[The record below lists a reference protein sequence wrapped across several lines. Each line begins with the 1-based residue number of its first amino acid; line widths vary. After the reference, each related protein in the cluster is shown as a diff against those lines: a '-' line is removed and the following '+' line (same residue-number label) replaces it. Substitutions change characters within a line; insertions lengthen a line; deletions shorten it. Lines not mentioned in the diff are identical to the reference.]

1 MSIPKIDPS
10 NQNKAL
16 VSQYPFFLRMKRSL
30 HYAPALIAFLMFLF
44 AANVLNHE
52 LANIHFADVVNQL
65 HDLVWYKILFALL
78 FTAISYFSLT
88 HYDRLALHYIK
99 HDLNIWKT
107 RAISFTAF
115 AVSHNVGI
123 SAISGGSIR
132 YRAYSNSQ
140 FSTIEI
146 ASIIAFC
153 SLTFAVGA
161 FLLLGITLLL
171 EPASALTGLGVSV
184 ATLKVIGILLVLI
197 TAIYLL
203 LAIFKKQPLSIG
215 RWQFSLPN
223 KSVAFQQVLFA
234 SIDLLAAAATLY
246 ILLPD
251 TIQLSYPVFLGAY
264 LIAIFLGVISSVPG
278 GIGVFE
284 GTLLLLLPNVPTV
297 ELLGAIIAYRAIY
310 YLLPLGLAIILMSI
324 HEVGLHR
331 QRVTRMLTKSTDW
344 ISNLVPQ
351 LLGTLVFIAG
361 AGLLLS
367 GSLPSVPSRLNLL
380 RDVIPLSLLE
390 TSHLLNSVIGV
401 GLLIVAQGL
410 FRRLQSAYQISL
422 VLLIMGIVVS
432 LGKGLD
438 FEESIFL
445 AIITIII
452 WVSRDEFYRRAALM
466 EQPLSFN
473 WLLTIIAVV
482 AASIWLGLFVHQH
495 VEYRDAL
502 WWKFAFNADAPR
514 MLRGILV
521 STLTI
526 AAFGLHRL
534 TRPASPSPQPATEND
549 LIKAK
554 HIIALSS
561 SASANVAL
569 SGDKRFLF
577 HPSNEAFIMYQ
588 VSGDSWISMGDPVGN
603 AAQFE
608 SLVWQFRELTHHYA
622 DRCVFYQ
629 VSEQYLPL
637 YIDMGLSLSKLGE
650 EARIPLKDFSL
661 EGSHRAELRQARNKA
676 ARDHATFEVIS
687 KEQVTNILV
696 ELKLISDQWLADK
709 TAHEKGFSI
718 GRFQAEYLQQFDIA
732 VIKVNDKIVAFANL
746 WPSGDMTELSI
757 DLMRY
762 SDQAPKGIM
771 DFLFTE
777 LILYAQAQGY
787 QWFSLGMAPLSG
799 LDKHQLATMW
809 NKVGNTIF
817 RIGDNFYNFD
827 GLRRYKEKFHPEW
840 KPMYLAA
847 PGGLAFP
854 RVLIDATVLIS
865 GGLKNAYKK

>member
-1 MSIPKIDPS
+1 MNSS

-16 VSQYPFFLRMKRSL
+16 ISQHPFFLKIKHIL
-30 HYAPALIAFLMFLF
+30 HYAPPLIAFLMFLF
-44 AANVLNHE
+44 AAKVLNHE
-52 LANIHFADVVNQL
+52 LSSIHFADVITQL
-65 HDLVWYKILFALL
+65 YDLPWYKISLAFV
-78 FTAISYFSLT
+78 FTIISYFSLT
-88 HYDRLALHYIK
+88 NVDRLALNYIN
-99 HDLNIWKT
+99 HELNIWKT

-115 AVSHNVGI
+115 AVGHNVGI
-123 SAISGGSIR
+123 AAISGGSIR
-132 YRAYSNSQ
+132 YRAYSNAQ
-140 FSTIEI
+140 FSAIEI
-146 ASIIAFC
+146 ASVIAFC

-161 FLLLGITLLL
+161 PLLLGITLLL
-171 EPASALTGLGVSV
+171 EPASSLTGLGISVS
-184 ATLKVIGILLVLI
+184 TLKIIAIVLISITTAYILLSV
-197 TAIYLL
+197 
-203 LAIFKKQPLSIG
+203 FKKQSLSIG

-223 KSVAFQQVLFA
+223 KSVAFQQILFA

-251 TIQLSYPVFLGAY
+251 NIQLSYPVLLGAY

-284 GTLLLLLPNVPTV
+284 GTLLLLLPEVPKV
-297 ELLGAIIAYRAIY
+297 ELLGAIIAYRVIY

-324 HEVGLHR
+324 HEFGLHR
-331 QRVTRMLTKSTDW
+331 QRVTQVLTKSTDW

-351 LLGTLVFIAG
+351 LLGTLVFISG
-361 AGLLLS
+361 VSLLLS
-367 GSLPSVPSRLNLL
+367 GSMPGVQSRLNLL
-380 RDVIPLSLLE
+380 RDIIPLSLLE

-410 FRRLQSAYQISL
+410 FKRLQSAYQIAL
-422 VLLIMGIVVS
+422 FLLIVGIVVS

-438 FEESIFL
+438 IEESIFL
-445 AIITIII
+445 AIIAIII
-452 WVSRDEFYRRAALM
+452 WVSRDEFYRRATLM

-473 WLLTIIAVV
+473 WLLTIIAVL

-495 VEYRDAL
+495 IEYRDAL

-526 AAFGLHRL
+526 ATFGLYRL

-554 HIIALSS
+554 KIIDLSS
-561 SASANVAL
+561 VANANVAL

-577 HPSNEAFIMYQ
+577 HPSDEAFIMYQ

-603 AAQFE
+603 QAQFE

-629 VSEQYLPL
+629 VSEQHLPL

-650 EARIPLKDFSL
+650 EACIPLRDFSL

-676 ARDHATFEVIS
+676 ARNGATFEVIP
-687 KEQVTNILV
+687 KEQVPNYLA
-696 ELKLISDQWLADK
+696 ELKLISDQWLSDK
-709 TAHEKGFSI
+709 SAHEKGFSI
-718 GRFQAEYLQQFDIA
+718 GWFQAEYLQQFDIA
-732 VIKVNDKIVAFANL
+732 AIKVNGEITAFANL

-762 SDQAPKGIM
+762 SDNAPRAIM
-771 DFLFTE
+771 DYLFTE
-777 LILYAQAQGY
+777 LILYGQAQGY

-799 LDKHQLATMW
+799 LDKHQLAPMW

-817 RIGDNFYNFD
+817 RMGEDFYNFD
-827 GLRRYKEKFHPEW
+827 GLRRYKEKFHPKW

-847 PGGLAFP
+847 PGGLVFP

-865 GGLKNAYKK
+865 GGLKNVYKK